1 MWDPYIG
8 FVLPIYLKIKAIT
21 VCISCMTVSLMGKFS
36 KMLRNKCDLPEILEI
51 KGVQQQT
58 NSVDCGLF
66 AIAFAASLVFGD
78 PANVSFD
85 SKKLRMQ
92 LIKCLDKKNEKNR

>member
-21 VCISCMTVSLMGKFS
+21 VSISCVTVSLMGKFPQ
-36 KMLRNKCDLPEILEI
+36 MLRNKYDFPGILEI

-66 AIAFAASLVFGD
+66 AIAFATSLV
-78 PANVSFD
+78 SEI
-85 SKKLRMQ
+85 Q
-92 LIKCLDKKNEKNR
+92 LMYLLTQRNFECNL